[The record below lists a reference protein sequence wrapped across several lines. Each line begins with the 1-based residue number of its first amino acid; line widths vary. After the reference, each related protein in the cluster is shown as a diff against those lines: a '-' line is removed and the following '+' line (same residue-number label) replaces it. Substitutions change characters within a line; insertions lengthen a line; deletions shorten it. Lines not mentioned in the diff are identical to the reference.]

1 MHPPSAQHARLL
13 RRTLLVFL
21 FLLAILTLFVANAVL
36 LDRASLALVRSAI
49 PPDTLE
55 GIAEPRFFTSPDS
68 YAWLSHTR
76 DMLMAGDWRI
86 RHTRMDNA
94 PHGRPMHWSHLL
106 IWELVA
112 HARLLQTLSPSS
124 LPISR
129 AIEMAGRSAMPVFTL
144 LFLLPAYWILVRK
157 TGFLPAAAFL
167 ATTVSVPFLTE
178 SQSVFAPDH
187 HLLQQ
192 AFLAST
198 LACLSFAGWGRVAV
212 GGAGVLTRPFWIRPL
227 APPSPSAA
235 RRWFVLAGAFHAC
248 LLWVGGS
255 VWLVVHVVL
264 CLSALAALAPPA
276 PGFRAEP
283 RLWLF
288 FLASALPLSVA
299 FYLLEYAPRFP
310 GMRLEV
316 NHPLHWLFLAG
327 STLFLSRISSFRELG
342 SIRFWRAVA
351 LPLLLVLPLPLALLF
366 GPASWHALHDPLLRR
381 LHAGFIDEFRP
392 LLPRLAAEPA
402 FLPATFRFFL
412 LPLVLAPVLAFRRK
426 ASPAT
431 AALRPLSV
439 ASLLLAALFAGQL
452 RWGLLFAAT
461 LPFLAVVFST
471 ALAFS
476 ARPVIRRLAFVFLAA
491 LFCDAAV
498 STARQAAFLRGW
510 SSPERCP
517 AHWLREDTLKR
528 AALRM
533 ALAFRGDDSAAIA
546 GLPHDAPAIYYF
558 SGIPSLA
565 SFYWEN
571 ADGWHAESALFS
583 DTSPD
588 IAEARAVAEGRALS
602 CLLVPDTPTDLPLLH
617 AALVDHPALPR
628 EALYARM
635 ALSARDGASLPAWLA
650 PDSALSAALS
660 STNYYHPAPE
670 TRIRDALPVRAFRPV
685 PQSP

>member
-1 MHPPSAQHARLL
+1 MRFRHLFPS
-13 RRTLLVFL
+13 L
-21 FLLAILTLFVANAVL
+21 FLLAVLALSVANAVL

-49 PPDTLE
+49 PPDTLA

-76 DMLMAGDWRI
+76 DMLMADDWRI

-94 PHGRPMHWSHLL
+94 PYGRPMHWSHLL
-106 IWELVA
+106 IWELAA
-112 HARLLQTLSPSS
+112 HTRLLQTMSS
-124 LPISR
+124 STLPISR
-129 AIEMAGRSAMPVFTL
+129 AIEIAGRSAMPFFTI
-144 LFLLPAYWILVRK
+144 LFLVPAYWVLVRK
-157 TGFLPAAAFL
+157 TGFLPAAVFL
-167 ATTVSVPFLTE
+167 ATTVSIPFLTE

-187 HLLQQ
+187 HLFQQ

-198 LACLSFAGWGRVAV
+198 FACLSFAGWGRLAV
-212 GGAGVLTRPFWIRPL
+212 GKEAVSAHSFWLRPL
-227 APPSPSAA
+227 APPSLSSA
-235 RRWFVLAGAFHAC
+235 RRWFLLAGAAHAC
-248 LLWVGGS
+248 LLWIGAS
-255 VWLVVHVVL
+255 VWLVAHVVL
-264 CLSALAALAPPA
+264 CLSALAALSPPT
-276 PGFRAEP
+276 PDSRPEP

-288 FLASALPLSVA
+288 FLASSLPLSVA
-299 FYLLEYAPRFP
+299 FYLLEYAPRFS
-310 GMRLEV
+310 GMHLEV
-316 NHPLHWLFLAG
+316 NHPLYWLFLAG
-327 STLFLSRISSFRELG
+327 TVLFLSRISSLRDLG
-342 SIRFWRAVA
+342 SIRFLRALF

-366 GPASWHALHDPLLRR
+366 GPASWHALHDPLLQR

-392 LLPRLAAEPA
+392 LMPRLAASPA

-412 LPLVLAPVLAFRRK
+412 LPLVLAPVLDYRRN

-439 ASLLLAALFAGQL
+439 ASLLLAALFAYQL
-452 RWGLLFAAT
+452 RWGLLFGAT
-461 LPFLAVVFST
+461 LPFLAVVFAT
-471 ALAFS
+471 ALADS
-476 ARPVIRRLAFVFLAA
+476 PRPGLRRLAFVFLIA

-498 STARQAAFLRGW
+498 SAARQATFLRNW
-510 SSPERCP
+510 SSPDRCP

-533 ALAFRGDDSAAIA
+533 AVAFRGDDSAAIA

-571 ADGWHAESALFS
+571 ADGWHAESAIFS

-588 IAEARAVAEGRALS
+588 AAEARAVAEGRSLS
-602 CLLVPDTPTDLPLLH
+602 RLLVPVTPTDLPLLH
-617 AALVDHPALPR
+617 AALADHPALPH

-635 ALSARDGASLPAWLA
+635 VLSAQDGATLPGWLA
-650 PDSALSAALS
+650 PDSALSVSLS
-660 STNYYHPAPE
+660 ATNYYHPAPE
-670 TRIRDALPVRAFRPV
+670 TRLRDALPVRAFRLV